1 MSAEHSPEDF
11 IPEYYEIADVLVA
24 EDSMSVSASEVHGLL
39 CGYMTAG
46 TDFSQERWMFAALE
60 MMDVSTLKHESS
72 RIALVDLYEGVLS
85 QMKNPDFTFQLLLPD
100 DDLALNDRVNALGSW
115 CQGFLVGFG
124 LNGAH
129 TNSSLS
135 EDQLE
140 ALRDLEQIAWVE
152 LDQDESEEDNEA
164 GLMELQ
170 EYVRM
175 ATLMFFSESHP
186 AEDPDQPAGDQPVL
200 H

>member
-1 MSAEHSPEDF
+1 
-11 IPEYYEIADVLVA
+11 
-24 EDSMSVSASEVHGLL
+24 
-39 CGYMTAG
+39 
-46 TDFSQERWMFAALE
+46 MFAALE
-60 MMDVSTLKHESS
+60 MMDVSSLKHESS

-85 QMKNPDFTFQLLLPD
+85 QMKNPDFTFRLLLPD
-100 DDLALNDRVNALGSW
+100 DDLSLNERVTALGSW

-129 TNSSLS
+129 TDSSLTD
-135 EDQLE
+135 DQLE
-140 ALRDLEQIAWVE
+140 ALRDLEQISWVE
-152 LDQDESEEDNEA
+152 LDQDEDDEENEN

-186 AEDPDQPAGDQPVL
+186 AENSGDTDPEQPVL

>member
-1 MSAEHSPEDF
+1 MSVENSPEDF

-24 EDSMSVSASEVHGLL
+24 EDSMSVSAAEVHGLL
-39 CGYMTAG
+39 CGYLTAG
-46 TDFSQERWMFAALE
+46 ADFTQERWMFAALE
-60 MMDVSTLKHESS
+60 MMDVSSLKHESS

-85 QMKNPDFTFQLLLPD
+85 QMNNPDFTFRLLLPD
-100 DDLALNDRVNALGSW
+100 DDLSLNERVTALGSW

-129 TNSSLS
+129 TDSSLTD
-135 EDQLE
+135 DQLE
-140 ALRDLEQIAWVE
+140 ALRDLEQISWVE
-152 LDQDESEEDNEA
+152 LDQDEDDEENEN

-186 AEDPDQPAGDQPVL
+186 VENSGDTDPEQPVL